1 MDDPAAPVV
10 IIRPAMSLEA
20 PLSLSNVLTVL
31 CAIACLWTVAPQAR
45 GGVVRLWVLALP
57 GVFGAAVSFV
67 LLAGVFDTTPAYDA
81 EWVACLIVGSVIGRA
96 RGWSLPVEIILPN
109 GVVRLP
115 AAWDGM
121 LFAAGVVAMAAVD
134 FVSAALGQAVVHPN
148 HIASVAAFCAGF
160 LGCHAMAVLMRSAR
174 EA

>member
-1 MDDPAAPVV
+1 MLPD
-10 IIRPAMSLEA
+10 A

-31 CAIACLWTVAPQAR
+31 CAIACLWTAAPQTR
-45 GGVVRLWVLALP
+45 GGVVPLWVVALP

-96 RGWSLPVEIILPN
+96 RGWSLPVEVILPN
-109 GVVRLP
+109 GVIRLP

-121 LFAAGVVAMAAVD
+121 LFAAGVVAMAAID
-134 FVSAALGQAVVHPN
+134 FISAALGRAVVHPN

-160 LGCHAMAVLMRSAR
+160 LGCHAMAVLMRSSR

>member
-1 MDDPAAPVV
+1 MLP
-10 IIRPAMSLEA
+10 EA

-31 CAIACLWTVAPQAR
+31 CAIACLWTVAPQTR
-45 GGVVRLWVLALP
+45 GGVVRLWTLALP

-67 LLAGVFDTTPAYDA
+67 LLAGVFDSTPAYDA
-81 EWVACLIVGSVIGRA
+81 EWVACLIVGS
-96 RGWSLPVEIILPN
+96 LPN

-134 FVSAALGQAVVHPN
+134 FVTAALGHSVVHPN

-160 LGCHAMAVLMRSAR
+160 LGCHAMAVLMRSSR